1 VAYSRQTVY
10 TEEGVERKGLRSPS
24 WIARRANLWPLSVAL
39 LMGSLGGAVLSDL
52 SHLETTSAEP
62 RGTVRT
68 VGPAPTSQLTV
79 PPVSGLTAAQ
89 ARQVLVRAGLVLDD
103 LVAARAEPGRVV
115 SSVPAQGHPVAP
127 GTAVTLLVGV
137 EQQRFRLEIRTQT

>member
-1 VAYSRQTVY
+1 VK
-10 TEEGVERKGLRSPS
+10 RKGLRSPS

-39 LMGSLGGAVLSDL
+39 LMGSLGGAVINDL
-52 SHLETTSAEP
+52 SHLETTSTEP
-62 RGTVRT
+62 RVTVRT
-68 VGPAPTSQLTV
+68 VSPARTSQHSV
-79 PPVSGLTAAQ
+79 PPVAGMTAAQ

-115 SSVPAQGHPVAP
+115 GSIPAQGHPVAP

-137 EQQRFRLEIRTQT
+137 EQQRFRLEIQTHA